1 MVSATQPT
9 PQLFKLKTFALKS
22 AALWISIP
30 QSMAIALPD
39 GLAGQSI
46 VQTSPSCRPV
56 HRGCS
61 GWESQFL
68 SFILSQSSS
77 NARHAFD
84 EVRAQIRDLQ
94 QKTSPTMAAL
104 VAAMN

>member
-1 MVSATQPT
+1 MSTTQRT

-30 QSMAIALPD
+30 ESMAIAVPD

-46 VQTSPSCRPV
+46 EQTSPSCRPV

-68 SFILSQSSS
+68 SFILPQSSS
-77 NARHAFD
+77 NTRHAFD
-84 EVRAQIRDLQ
+84 DVRADSRSATHNIAIRDR
-94 QKTSPTMAAL
+94 M

>member
-1 MVSATQPT
+1 MSATQRT

-30 QSMAIALPD
+30 ESMAIAVPD
-39 GLAGQSI
+39 GLAGQYI

-56 HRGCS
+56 HLGCS

-68 SFILSQSSS
+68 SFILPQSSS
-77 NARHAFD
+77 NTRHAFD

-94 QKTSPTMAAL
+94 HKTSLTMTAWSL
-104 VAAMN
+104 P